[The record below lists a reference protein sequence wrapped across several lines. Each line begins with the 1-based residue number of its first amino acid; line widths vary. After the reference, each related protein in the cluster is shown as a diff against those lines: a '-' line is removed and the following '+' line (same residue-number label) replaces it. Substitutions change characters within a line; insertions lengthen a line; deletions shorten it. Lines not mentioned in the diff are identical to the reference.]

1 MLCRLCVSTI
11 FSPVPLAVSPPPLF
25 CVGGVR
31 EEGEAAACAAEDE
44 DPLDAATGPL
54 LVATAMVEEEEEEAS
69 CAGRSKLLSPILSS
83 SSRVERSSKQSW
95 TPPEPAAATVVELAI
110 DADTVDEVRE
120 ELLQT
125 GSAMEEGLQ
134 LLSAWGWLPWAPFS

>member
-11 FSPVPLAVSPPPLF
+11 FSPDPLAVSPPLF
-25 CVGGVR
+25 CESEER
-31 EEGEAAACAAEDE
+31 EEGEAGCAAEDE
-44 DPLDAATGPL
+44 DPLEAVGPFV
-54 LVATAMVEEEEEEAS
+54 VATTMVDEEEEEAS

-95 TPPEPAAATVVELAI
+95 TPPEPAAATVVELAV
-110 DADTVDEVRE
+110 DADTVDAVRE

-134 LLSAWGWLPWAPFS
+134 LLSA

>member
-11 FSPVPLAVSPPPLF
+11 FSPDPLAVLPPLF
-25 CVGGVR
+25 CESEER
-31 EEGEAAACAAEDE
+31 EEGEPGCAAEDE
-44 DPLDAATGPL
+44 DPLEAVGPL
-54 LVATAMVEEEEEEAS
+54 LVATTMVEEEEEEAS

-95 TPPEPAAATVVELAI
+95 TLPEPAAATVVELAV
-110 DADTVDEVRE
+110 DADTVGAVRE

-134 LLSAWGWLPWAPFS
+134 LLSAWGWPPWAPFS